1 MDLGVAGRV
10 AIVTGSSRGIGRA
23 CAESLL
29 REGATVVITGRD
41 EERLQ
46 SAHRELADRGKILAV
61 RVDFASDTEVRELAK
76 RTLDA
81 FGRLDILIN
90 SAASVSPADF
100 FSLDEE
106 RWSGIFEEKLNGF
119 ARALRHAIPPMRE
132 GKWGRIVNIA
142 GVAAR
147 QPHATTITV
156 GLNNAAVLN
165 LTKALASA
173 VAKEGITVNAVL
185 PHIIDTDI
193 QKRTMSE
200 WARITDRPEADVRRE
215 RIARIPLGR
224 MGLPEEVGDAVAFLA
239 SERAS
244 FITGAALNVDGGVM
258 MSI

>member
-100 FSLDEE
+100 FS
-106 RWSGIFEEKLNGF
+106 
-119 ARALRHAIPPMRE
+119 
-132 GKWGRIVNIA
+132 
-142 GVAAR
+142 
-147 QPHATTITV
+147 
-156 GLNNAAVLN
+156 
-165 LTKALASA
+165 
-173 VAKEGITVNAVL
+173 
-185 PHIIDTDI
+185 
-193 QKRTMSE
+193 
-200 WARITDRPEADVRRE
+200 
-215 RIARIPLGR
+215 
-224 MGLPEEVGDAVAFLA
+224 
-239 SERAS
+239 
-244 FITGAALNVDGGVM
+244 
-258 MSI
+258 